1 MNQNEYSLADLG
13 WKDSFRDQFSADDK
27 ATSIPARVIKTHK
40 GHLVVSTG
48 KTEHLLQ
55 IAETGVG
62 SLSEQPTVG
71 DWLLLDAE
79 SFVPLRLLTRT
90 SLLQRMSPGQEVKL
104 QPIAANIDTLL
115 IVSSCN
121 TEFNLNRLERYVCLA
136 LDTGINFVMVL
147 TKADLAEDIDEF
159 KVKAR
164 QLHKTMPIMTVNA
177 KDKESVDCLQK
188 WFGKGESLVLLGS
201 SGVGKTTLLNTIN
214 GTVKN
219 KTGSIRLADDKGRHT
234 TTTRSLHIMPSGA
247 LLIDV
252 PGIRELQLHDCE
264 NGLYNAFSEISELS
278 QGCKFAD
285 CSHTNEPG
293 CAVKKALDE
302 GTIDIRRLNNYLKL
316 LTETQQNKENI
327 SEKTKRKS
335 NSGNKKKKA
344 QSKWIG

>member
-13 WKDSFRDQFSADDK
+13 WKNSFRDQYSADDK

-55 IAETGVG
+55 IAETGIG
-62 SLSEQPTVG
+62 SLREQPTVG

-79 SFVPLRLLTRT
+79 SFVPVRLLKRT
-90 SLLQRMSPGQEVKL
+90 SLLKRMSPGQQVKL

-136 LDTGINFVMVL
+136 IDAGVEFVMVL
-147 TKADLAEDIDEF
+147 TKADLTDDIEAF
-159 KVKAR
+159 KTKAR
-164 QLHKTMPIMTVNA
+164 QLHETMPIMVVNA
-177 KDKESVDCLQK
+177 KNNESVSCLKK
-188 WFGKGESLVLLGS
+188 WFSKGKSLVLLGS

-214 GTVKN
+214 GTVKD

-234 TTTRSLHIMPSGA
+234 TTTRSLHVMPSGA

-264 NGLYNAFSEISELS
+264 NGLYNAFSEITELAE
-278 QGCKFAD
+278 QCKFTD
-285 CSHTNEPG
+285 CSHTTEPG
-293 CAVKKALDE
+293 CAVQHALNEDK
-302 GTIDIRRLNNYLKL
+302 IDSRRLNNYLKL
-316 LTETQQNKENI
+316 LSETQQNTENI
-327 SEKTKRKS
+327 SEKTKRKAS
-335 NSGNKKKKA
+335 SSNKKRKA
-344 QSKWIG
+344 KSKWIG